1 MISQERDH
9 YRLSFILYN
18 CFVFLWGGGFLTKTG
33 KLILTA
39 NMTLLEP
46 KKVSPN
52 GRTIQLSIN
61 AYQMRPNKPYN
72 FFDQKYL

>member
-18 CFVFLWGGGFLTKTG
+18 CFVFLWGGGGFLTKTG

-46 KKVSPN
+46 KKS
-52 GRTIQLSIN
+52 
-61 AYQMRPNKPYN
+61 
-72 FFDQKYL
+72 

>member
-1 MISQERDH
+1 M
-9 YRLSFILYN
+9 
-18 CFVFLWGGGFLTKTG
+18 GGGFLTKTG

-39 NMTLLEP
+39 NMTLLE
-46 KKVSPN
+46 
-52 GRTIQLSIN
+52 RTIQLSIN

>member
-39 NMTLLEP
+39 NMTLLEQ
-46 KKVSPN
+46 KKS
-52 GRTIQLSIN
+52 
-61 AYQMRPNKPYN
+61 
-72 FFDQKYL
+72 

>member
-39 NMTLLEP
+39 NMTLLE
-46 KKVSPN
+46 
-52 GRTIQLSIN
+52 RTIQLSIN